1 MNELSNKISYIK
13 GLADGLSL
21 STKSDEGKV
30 LNELIELVL
39 ELTNRVEELE
49 EEAAYLEEVTEELDD
64 SLLELYEDL
73 EEEYDD
79 EDEYY
84 SDDDFFNDDDDAE
97 LFEMECPE
105 CHEDI
110 MIDYDMID
118 SDNCIVCSNCG
129 KEIELNIDFDDEDEE

>member
-1 MNELSNKISYIK
+1 MNDLSNKISYIK

-21 STKSDEGKV
+21 SEKSDEGKV
-30 LNELIELVL
+30 LSELIDLVL
-39 ELTNRVEELE
+39 ELSNRVCELE
-49 EEAAYLEEVTEELDD
+49 EETSYLEEVTEELDD

-73 EEEYDD
+73 EDYDD
-79 EDEYY
+79 DDDYY
-84 SDDDFFNDDDDAE
+84 SDDSDFFDDDDAE

-110 MIDYDMID
+110 MIDYDMLD
-118 SDNCIVCSNCG
+118 ADNCIICTNCG